1 MTITASKNGIQDLPM
16 RQLLKILISPSRFVN
31 SCHSTVYLYFLNDL
45 DNILILK
52 LMLLHIR
59 VMNQCRNLTP
69 DLTQCNIM
77 LAECI
82 PCQLS
87 VAYV

>member
-1 MTITASKNGIQDLPM
+1 MIITASKSGVQGLPM
-16 RQLLKILISPSRFVN
+16 RQLLKILISPSSFVN

-59 VMNQCRNLTP
+59 VMNQCQNLTP
-69 DLTQCNIM
+69 GAMQHIM
-77 LAECI
+77 LAQCI